1 MHRRPNAGGLVRWVQ
16 VSGIL
21 VSAFSLAPQ
30 TTMAQPRGRGDMA
43 AANALYVAQR
53 YAEAAAAYQAVVAAD
68 PSSGEAHFFLANAL
82 DNQYRPSRRG
92 EPDNDRLLEAAR
104 DHYATAADLLVG
116 SDKTVVLKRTLQYLA
131 AIYASDKLNKPE
143 QAALVARR
151 LIALDPDELGGYF
164 GLATIYEDA
173 GRLDEAEAVLEQ
185 LQLSAPDRIDV
196 WAASAQFY
204 NRTGDFDR
212 TMKMFRRITE
222 IEPDNPQSFYQ
233 MAVYFEEKVRKDF
246 TLDRTRQTAYVAKGL
261 DAVDRALALRP
272 DYFEALTYK
281 NLLLRQQARFEADPD
296 IQRQLLEQADA
307 LRRQALAVR
316 EAQAGTSRR
325 P

>member
-1 MHRRPNAGGLVRWVQ
+1 MTNRTL
-16 VSGIL
+16 IL
-21 VSAFSLAPQ
+21 VSAFALAPVPA
-30 TTMAQPRGRGDMA
+30 MAQARVGGDMA
-43 AANALYVAQR
+43 AANALYTAER
-53 YAEAAAAYQAVVAAD
+53 YAEAAVAYQAVVAAE
-68 PSSGEAHFFLANAL
+68 PSYGEAHFFLANAL

-92 EPDNDRLLEAAR
+92 ESANDRLLAAAR
-104 DHYATAADLLVG
+104 DHYATAADLLVRP
-116 SDKTVVLKRTLQYLA
+116 DQTVVLKRTLQYLA
-131 AIYASDKLNKPE
+131 ASYASDKLNQPD
-143 QAALVARR
+143 QAELVVKR
-151 LIALDPDELGGYF
+151 LIALDPHDIASHV
-164 GLATIYEDA
+164 GLAKVYEDA
-173 GRLDEAEAVLEQ
+173 GRIDEAEAVLERVQ
-185 LQLSAPDRIDV
+185 LAAPDRVDV
-196 WAASAQFY
+196 WTASAQFY

-212 TMKMFRRITE
+212 TMEMFRRITE

-246 TLDRTRQTAYVAKGL
+246 TLDRTRQTAYLAKGV
-261 DAVDRALALRP
+261 DAIDRALALRP

-296 IQRQLLEQADA
+296 TQRQMLEQADA